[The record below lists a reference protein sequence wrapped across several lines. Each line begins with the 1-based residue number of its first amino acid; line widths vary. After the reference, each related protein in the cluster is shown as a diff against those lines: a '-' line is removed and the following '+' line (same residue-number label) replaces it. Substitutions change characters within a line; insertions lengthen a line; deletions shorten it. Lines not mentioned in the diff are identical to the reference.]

1 MTRKRFVKLL
11 MADGYSRNQ
20 ANKIAIDARNCGMEY
35 KTAYKAESAVMAA
48 QLDLKNIDLSAMC
61 DAIRN
66 IVESVQKA
74 ASAIVKA
81 AAAFAKTYREAME
94 ALNNE

>member
-20 ANKIAIDARNCGMEY
+20 ANTIAASAQRVGLTYSN
-35 KTAYKAESAVMAA
+35 AYRAESNT
-48 QLDLKNIDLSAMC
+48 LDALAKIKDIDITALC

-66 IVESVQKA
+66 IAEAATKV
-74 ASAIVKA
+74 ASAIAKA
-81 AAAFAKTYREAME
+81 AAAFAETYRKELE
-94 ALNNE
+94 VNHE